1 MYALIHGNHPELAG
15 KIVGIIL
22 EDKENKPCE
31 IDFLIAN
38 PLSLK
43 AMVKEALEVLKNY
56 ATQSAA
62 VVTSAFPPP
71 AIKVTLHD
79 DAVDYEWQSE
89 DDAPLVV
96 APGGATTAPP
106 HQLDQA
112 LATARPSRDVP
123 GGSLVSAIS
132 DIAATT
138 ESARSD
144 DGVDDE
150 GFVSVRRKGKRR
162 TLAKRDPEPSG
173 KAMSS

>member
-1 MYALIHGNHPELAG
+1 
-15 KIVGIIL
+15 
-22 EDKENKPCE
+22 
-31 IDFLIAN
+31 
-38 PLSLK
+38 
-43 AMVKEALEVLKNY
+43 MVKEALEVLKNH

-62 VVTSAFPPP
+62 VVTSALPPP
-71 AIKVTLHD
+71 AIKVTFYD

-112 LATARPSRDVP
+112 LATARPSREVS
-123 GGSLVSAIS
+123 GGNSRARGAAKGAVARVSAIS

-150 GFVSVRRKGKRR
+150 GFVLVRRKGKRR
-162 TLAKRDPEPSG
+162 TPAKRDPEPSG